1 MSQKEED
8 KKVKRTIKNSPL
20 NQNPQN
26 FQKSDEIMKTE
37 DRFNHQDDQ
46 TKDNNQN
53 NQLGVNNIN
62 PQINIESSPAIYT
75 RDQMPASPIQDQA
88 QKIPI
93 NTQNNI
99 NEINQIRTDPIHNP
113 PIITNQVDFP
123 DNNRSQRTVIVL
135 QSVLMVKTYKPFK
148 MVCPYCT
155 VMVTTVPEPKF
166 NCGICW
172 FYGYFS
178 IFILPLFI
186 YWCINVDFCC
196 NEAFHY
202 CPLCNRIIAQR
213 IFY

>member
-8 KKVKRTIKNSPL
+8 KKAKRTIKNTPL

-26 FQKSDEIMKTE
+26 FQNRDEIMKTE
-37 DRFNHQDDQ
+37 DRLNHQDEQ

-53 NQLGVNNIN
+53 NQQEVNNIN
-62 PQINIESSPAIYT
+62 PQINKVSSPAIYT
-75 RDQMPASPIQDQA
+75 RDQMLASPIQDQA
-88 QKIPI
+88 QQIPI

-99 NEINQIRTDPIHNP
+99 NVRTDPIHNP

-148 MVCPYCT
+148 MACPYCD

-172 FYGYFS
+172 FYGCFS
-178 IFILPLFI
+178 IFILPLFL
-186 YWCINVDFCC
+186 C